1 MAVTPLSYLSESTLS
16 IADSA
21 SAILSARPVTTATL
35 STMRYFI
42 YQILKNYD
50 LLTQRYHKVLTYT
63 RKTLPASL
71 QGGFVLRTEPI
82 RGWLRL
88 GSLTV

>member
-42 YQILKNYD
+42 YQILKFRFSDTKIPQSSDIHTKNPPGISA
-50 LLTQRYHKVLTYT
+50 RRV
-63 RKTLPASL
+63 
-71 QGGFVLRTEPI
+71 
-82 RGWLRL
+82 RL
-88 GSLTV
+88 ENGTGPWVA

>member
-50 LLTQRYHKVLTYT
+50 FANTN
-63 RKTLPASL
+63 
-71 QGGFVLRTEPI
+71 LRN
-82 RGWLRL
+82 
-88 GSLTV
+88 S

>member
-50 LLTQRYHKVLTYT
+50 LSNTNISIYADIAFGPIWKAV
-63 RKTLPASL
+63 KASS
-71 QGGFVLRTEPI
+71 LR
-82 RGWLRL
+82 
-88 GSLTV
+88 

>member
-42 YQILKNYD
+42 YQILKNSD
-50 LLTQRYHKVLTYT
+50 LSNAIYAFSMKYQ
-63 RKTLPASL
+63 
-71 QGGFVLRTEPI
+71 
-82 RGWLRL
+82 
-88 GSLTV
+88 